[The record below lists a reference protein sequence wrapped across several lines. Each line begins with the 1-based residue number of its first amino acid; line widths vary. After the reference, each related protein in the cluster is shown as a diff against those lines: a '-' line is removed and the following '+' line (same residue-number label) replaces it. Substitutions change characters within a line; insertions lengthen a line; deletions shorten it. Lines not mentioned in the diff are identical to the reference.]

1 MKVTAFNGS
10 PREDGNTSILIEKV
24 FSILEKEGIEC
35 EEIQI
40 GGRTVHGCTACMQ
53 CFENQDMKCII
64 DEDIVNDCIQRM
76 DQSDGIII
84 GSPTYYS
91 DLTPEVKGLIDRAGY
106 VSSANDDFLERKI
119 GTGVVSERRAGA
131 IHVLDSIN
139 HFFLI
144 NQMMIPGSSYWNLGK
159 GRDKG
164 EVKNDH
170 EAIKT
175 MKDLAKNFSWLL
187 KNLNSD

>member
-10 PREDGNTSILIEKV
+10 PREDGNTSILIGKV
-24 FSILEKEGIEC
+24 FSILEKKGIEC

-76 DQSDGIII
+76 DQSNGIII

-119 GTGVVSERRAGA
+119 GAGVVSERRAGA

-144 NQMMIPGSSYWNLGK
+144 NQMIVPGSSYWNLGK